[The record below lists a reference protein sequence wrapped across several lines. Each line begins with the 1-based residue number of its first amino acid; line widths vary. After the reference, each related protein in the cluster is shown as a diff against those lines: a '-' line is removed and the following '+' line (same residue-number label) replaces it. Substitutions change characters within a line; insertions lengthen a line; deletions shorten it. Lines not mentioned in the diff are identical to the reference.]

1 MSKLLLLLLL
11 LLIIIIINIII
22 IVIIIINITINIDT
36 VAAVHAHSIRVYY
49 GLSSAAGICVFLKA
63 FSVGLVK
70 GSPRI
75 H

>member
-1 MSKLLLLLLL
+1 MSKLLLV
-11 LLIIIIINIII
+11 IIIINII
-22 IVIIIINITINIDT
+22 IVIIIINITIIIDT
-36 VAAVHAHSIRVYY
+36 VAAVHAHSIRVHY

>member
-1 MSKLLLLLLL
+1 MRKLLL
-11 LLIIIIINIII
+11 LLIIIINNII
-22 IVIIIINITINIDT
+22 IVIIIINITIIIDT

-49 GLSSAAGICVFLKA
+49 GLSSAAGICVFLKD

>member
-1 MSKLLLLLLL
+1 MSKLLL

-22 IVIIIINITINIDT
+22 VINITIIIDT
-36 VAAVHAHSIRVYY
+36 VAVVHAHSIRVYY
-49 GLSSAAGICVFLKA
+49 GLNSAAGICVFLKA

>member
-1 MSKLLLLLLL
+1 MSKLLLL

-22 IVIIIINITINIDT
+22 VINITIIIDT

>member
-1 MSKLLLLLLL
+1 MSKLLLLL
-11 LLIIIIINIII
+11 
-22 IVIIIINITINIDT
+22 IIINITIIIDT